1 MDLKEAIRQQLKVIP
16 KEVLTGGLMTSVRW
30 KEKAVKAQKI
40 LKHPNPKRSDL
51 ENILNELR
59 HF

>member
-1 MDLKEAIRQQLKVIP
+1 MDLKEALRQQLKVIP

-30 KEKAVKAQKI
+30 KEKVIKAQKL

-51 ENILNELR
+51 EDAINQLR